1 MEKWEFNGL
10 GSFVARLGPGLCS
23 ILSHSTINRYAAPSP
38 PFRSYLDY
46 LRHGVFYWSYW
57 LSLAIVFATG
67 VSWITLFCLGYMIL
81 SFSYLWMGQNVMMRK
96 RANLV
101 AS

>member
-1 MEKWEFNGL
+1 M
-10 GSFVARLGPGLCS
+10 
-23 ILSHSTINRYAAPSP
+23 P
-38 PFRSYLDY
+38 PLLFRSYLDY

>member
-1 MEKWEFNGL
+1 MSLLNSLIFSIE
-10 GSFVARLGPGLCS
+10 VAQIR
-23 ILSHSTINRYAAPSP
+23 ISP
-38 PFRSYLDY
+38 LFIVIISRSYLDY
-46 LRHGVFYWSYW
+46 LRHAVFYWSYW

-81 SFSYLWMGQNVMMRK
+81 SFIYLWMGQNVMTRK
-96 RANLV
+96 RSNLL